1 MFVFFSGIY
10 NSVLD
15 FDRFGWGN
23 LVFVSK
29 YVVDDNACFA
39 VLP

>member
-1 MFVFFSGIY
+1 MFFLGGD

-15 FDRFGWGN
+15 FDRFGWGF

-29 YVVDDNACFA
+29 YVVDDNACF
-39 VLP
+39 VVVP